1 MGARLD
7 PPGEVRPP
15 AAADFLAAFRAGAR
29 RVPAFL
35 VGARFL
41 AFLAGARLT
50 AFLTAFLVGAR
61 FLAFLAG
68 ARLTAFFTAF
78 LVGARFLAFL
88 AGARLTAFFTA
99 FLVGARFLAAFLGE
113 ARRFAATTIARPSEL
128 TWRRL
133 SFDDGRT
140 ALKRYLSRSSMTG
153 MSPHHS
159 RATQSGSRNFGLV
172 NILTW

>member
-1 MGARLD
+1 MD

-61 FLAFLAG
+61 FLA
-68 ARLTAFFTAF
+68 AF
-78 LVGARFLAFL
+78 LC
-88 AGARLTAFFTA
+88 
-99 FLVGARFLAAFLGE
+99 E
-113 ARRFAATTIARPSEL
+113 ARRFAATAIARPSEL

-140 ALKRYLSRSSMTG
+140 ASERYLSRSSMTG
-153 MSPHHS
+153 MSPQPLASHS
-159 RATQSGSRNFGLV
+159 ELFPQLQIGQYSDLVKLRATKCRLGLCLAVGLSEPVNPEPVSVASRTPLP
-172 NILTW
+172 